1 MNNNSVKWLLSFAI
15 FILFLALNPT
25 MWISIIPTLDMTLKT
40 GVIATIVLSIIMFFM
55 TRLAI
60 QAVLPYS
67 EQFRG
72 LHNVGQTYK
81 CAEQAGINEDDNC
94 KSCYIA
100 AVDCLG
106 NQSCNDETMDKCV
119 CDESCSVENRKN
131 TIQKCGN
138 LSTN

>member
-40 GVIATIVLSIIMFFM
+40 GVIATIILSIIMFFM

-67 EQFRG
+67 EQFKG

-100 AVDCLG
+100 AVDCLD

-119 CDESCSVENRKN
+119 CDESCSVGNRKN

>member
-67 EQFRG
+67 EQFKG
-72 LHNVGQTYK
+72 LHNVGQAYK
-81 CAEQAGINEDDNC
+81 CAEQAGINEDDKC

-119 CDESCSVENRKN
+119 SDESCSVENRRN

>member
-15 FILFLALNPT
+15 FILFLALNPA
-25 MWISIIPTLDMTLKT
+25 MWISIIPIVDMTVKT
-40 GVIATIVLSIIMFFM
+40 GVIATIILSIIMFFI

-60 QAVLPYS
+60 QSVLPYI
-67 EQFRG
+67 EQFKG

-106 NQSCNDETMDKCV
+106 NQSCNDETIDKCV
-119 CDESCSVENRKN
+119 YDQSCSVENRRN
-131 TIQKCGN
+131 TVLKCGN